1 MPIIFYSR
9 TWKEELQDVI
19 QRKVKLKRREF
30 NQGLQEKPCYTLKEN
45 KDFTRALFLLAV
57 PGESQR
63 AGVQRDIQ
71 EPYIIS
77 CLANRGPPC
86 VQLQNHLHVF
96 IDHIWL
102 KQRMLG
108 NEMSCTQ
115 PVRVWTMAS
124 TSCTQHESTLFY
136 VSALYMHDNWAMKL
150 QPLSCPSFRQTC
162 IYSHPLLHNSSIKG
176 LWSLTSCMSYLKGNV
191 NSHPTLPPLLKGIT
205 GNTVLQQSDF
215 CLLYYTRDDQSFMD
229 RATSHPH
236 AFETISKTG
245 YNKDIDLPRENID
258 CR

>member
-1 MPIIFYSR
+1 M
-9 TWKEELQDVI
+9 
-19 QRKVKLKRREF
+19 
-30 NQGLQEKPCYTLKEN
+30 
-45 KDFTRALFLLAV
+45 
-57 PGESQR
+57 
-63 AGVQRDIQ
+63 DIQ

-96 IDHIWL
+96 IDHIGL

-108 NEMSCTQ
+108 NTMSCTQ

-124 TSCTQHESTLFY
+124 TSSTQYESTLFY
-136 VSALYMHDNWAMKL
+136 VSAIYMHDNWAMKL
-150 QPLSCPSFRQTC
+150 QPLSCPSFRQTY

-205 GNTVLQQSDF
+205 GNIVLQQSDF
-215 CLLYYTRDDQSFMD
+215 RLLYYTRDDQSFMD

-236 AFETISKTG
+236 DFETISKTG
-245 YNKDIDLPRENID
+245 DIIKTLTYPGKTLTVGNLKYLSGMKKDISVYFVYKLMTLIASVSFTF
-258 CR
+258 CSCISS